1 MYRLIAYLGVLGC
14 IIIGGVLGLFVSVFM
29 LAIVHGRAHPVHL
42 LIGIALGAFIGGAAA
57 VIHVCPYL
65 RKLRE
70 KKLAKYLTSIPENAG
85 NLIKAIIEQMQYR
98 KRVRADVMAEP
109 ITHFKDAL
117 KECTTD
123 EEKEQKAGELIEQFG
138 DAKLLGVLLRRAKKR
153 CRPLW
158 RTVIARGFQTVGV
171 LILCLVVYLVWFLT
185 GKPNINVD
193 YLSILN
199 QMNRPQITDENNAWL
214 HYEKAIEL
222 YVEPNESLERMPVF
236 QDYKE
241 AAYRQF
247 DKLTGEEQREIREWV
262 KRNNAAQEELAAGSL
277 KRYCYR
283 ESRYND
289 RDEEKFIYNII
300 LWHVNPLSGLVK
312 AGIWQ
317 SRIHTEEGKFQ
328 QAIKDCLA
336 IIRVGR
342 HWQNNKT
349 FTAEQLFGRAI
360 SNLGHNE
367 ILNILT
373 TEVLS
378 AAELKQLQQE
388 LLQIYPDG
396 YALLNANG
404 YREMFLDVIQH
415 LFTEGGLGGG
425 HLIPERF
432 MRFDQRMTMKGYPY
446 ELKEHLIIPY
456 TARSIV
462 HARRNETI
470 AKANEILERQTKL
483 VKISPYEK
491 CTKTDVASGEI
502 LKDLPKHKYHL
513 LHIMQP
519 LPSEFSKLA
528 FEGKVLHEATITVL
542 AILRY
547 GAEKGNYPETLE
559 DIMTEGYLSQVPMD
573 PYSSKPL
580 VYKKTED
587 NFTLYSVGPNFEDDG
602 GRVFRNEQGKVIQW
616 EEGGDAVFWPV
627 QDN

>member
-14 IIIGGVLGLFVSVFM
+14 IIIGGILGLFVSVIV
-29 LAIVHGRAHPVHL
+29 LATLDVTINNLHV
-42 LIGIALGAFIGGAAA
+42 LIGIALGALIGGALA
-57 VIHVCPYL
+57 VIHVCPYI

-85 NLIKAIIEQMQYR
+85 NLIKAIIKQMRYR
-98 KRVRADVMAEP
+98 RKVRRDVTAEL
-109 ITHFKDAL
+109 IAHFEDAL
-117 KECTTD
+117 RECTTN
-123 EEKEQKAGELIEQFG
+123 EEKGQKAGELIEQFG

-158 RTVIARGFQTVGV
+158 RTVVARGFQAVGV
-171 LILCLVVYLVWFLT
+171 LILCLAVYLAWFLT
-185 GKPNINVD
+185 GKPNISVD
-193 YLSILN
+193 YLAILN
-199 QMNRPQITDENNAWL
+199 QMNRPQITDEDNAWL

-236 QDYKE
+236 QNYRE

-262 KRNNAAQEELAAGSL
+262 EQNNAVQEKLAAGSL

-289 RDEEKFIYNII
+289 KDEEKFIWNII
-300 LWHVNPLSGLVK
+300 LWHVNPLSGLAK

-328 QAIKDCLA
+328 QAIKDCLT

-342 HWQNNKT
+342 HWQNNKA
-349 FTAEQLFGRAI
+349 FTAEQLFGRAM

-388 LLQIYPDG
+388 LSQIYLDG
-396 YALLNANG
+396 YPLLNANG

-432 MRFDQRMTMKGYPY
+432 MRFEKRMTTRGYPY
-446 ELKEHLIIPY
+446 KFKEHLIIPY
-456 TARSIV
+456 IARSIV
-462 HARRNETI
+462 HARRDETI

-491 CTKTDVASGEI
+491 HTKADVASGEI
-502 LKDLPKHKYHL
+502 LKDLSKHKYHL
-513 LHIMQP
+513 LRIMQP
-519 LPSEFSKLA
+519 LPPEFSKLA
-528 FEGKVLHEATITVL
+528 FEGKVLHKATITIL

-547 GAEKGNYPETLE
+547 EAEKGNYPETLE
-559 DIMTEGYLSQVPMD
+559 DIMAEGYLNWIPTD

-580 VYKKTED
+580 IYKKMED
-587 NFTLYSVGPNFEDDG
+587 DFQLYSVGLNFEDDG
-602 GRVFRNEQGKVIQW
+602 GKVGKDRKDKPRLW
-616 EEGGDAVFWPV
+616 ADEGDVVFWPI